1 MLRYGKTVGFYE
13 EIFGHPKVLLEPN
26 LLSPHSSNLGRKSRK
41 RLLNDKGVSLR
52 FLAKFYIFNGDHFWV
67 KWTKKTR
74 FAKIFKSNKIARF
87 PVTGDLNVN
96 FEVFNPLRFSG
107 AITKRDIPDSKNYLD
122 S

>member
-1 MLRYGKTVGFYE
+1 MMLRYGKTVGFDE
-13 EIFGHPKVLLEPN
+13 DIFGHPKVLLEPN

-41 RLLNDKGVSLR
+41 RLLNDKGV
-52 FLAKFYIFNGDHFWV
+52 INGDHFWV

-74 FAKIFKSNKIARF
+74 LAKIFKSNKIARF
-87 PVTGDLNVN
+87 SVTGDLNVN